1 MREIFVRSK
10 LVIFLL
16 CIVVFAFIYK
26 LFIPDLSVSDCIYI
40 SAAMQS
46 LTGNSIIDKYEKGKK
61 IATIQIILSYMLI
74 ATFVYYINQ

>member
-1 MREIFVRSK
+1 MREIFVKWK

-16 CIVVFAFIYK
+16 CIVIFAFIYK
-26 LFIPDLSVSDCIYI
+26 LAIPDLSVSDSIYI

-46 LTGNSIIDKYEKGKK
+46 LTGNSIVEKYEKGKK

>member
-16 CIVVFAFIYK
+16 CIIIFAFIYK
-26 LFIPDLSVSDCIYI
+26 SAIPELSVLDCIYI
-40 SAAMQS
+40 SASTQS
-46 LTGNSIIDKYEKGKK
+46 LTGNSIIDKYENGKK
-61 IATIQIILSYMLI
+61 IATIQIILSYMVI